1 MPLLIISNGAIGPVA
16 FAAYALHS
24 YAFNFTAAV
33 TFRRY
38 GLLAP
43 VLVRLGNYL
52 VWRILYGNFLF
63 S

>member
-43 VLVRLGNYL
+43 VLVRPCNYL
-52 VWRILYGNFLF
+52 VWHILYGNLLF